1 MHHHV
6 FVFGTLKEGFPNFHV
21 NRGLRV
27 PGTFRTTARYPLHLV
42 GERHSPWLID
52 LPGQGDHVHGQVFK
66 VDPAGLLAMDT
77 LERIAEPD
85 GYRRVQVEVAAVEPT
100 QETRMQAFA
109 YLKQAQHFNPD
120 DARLGPLTEFT
131 LAHAALYR
139 PRHAP
144 TASAIG
150 AHGDDKPLRFS

>member
-27 PGTFRTTARYPLHLV
+27 PGTFRTTARYPLYLV

-52 LPGQGDHVHGQVFK
+52 LPGQGEHVHGQVFE
-66 VDPAGLLAMDT
+66 VDPAGLQAMDT

-85 GYRRVQVEVAAVEPT
+85 GYRRVTVEVVAVEAPQPT
-100 QETRMQAFA
+100 RLQAFA
-109 YLKQAQHFNPD
+109 YLKQAQHFDPA
-120 DARLGPLTEFT
+120 DARLGPLAEFT
-131 LAHAALYR
+131 PALATRYR
-139 PRHAP
+139 PRAP
-144 TASAIG
+144 GAAPSAG
-150 AHGDDKPLRFS
+150 NT